1 MAVGALEPAFYARLL
16 QGLRLESELVHSQMD
31 ASRWPHVAELFEE
44 RFRQRT
50 MADWGE
56 VFAGV
61 DACVAPVLTAQEA
74 ADDPHLSARQT
85 YAARSSEPGSP
96 ISPGTAP
103 RFSRTP
109 AQAGWPMLRPGRHT
123 EEVLAELAIG
133 R

>member
-1 MAVGALEPAFYARLL
+1 
-16 QGLRLESELVHSQMD
+16 
-31 ASRWPHVAELFEE
+31 
-44 RFRQRT
+44 